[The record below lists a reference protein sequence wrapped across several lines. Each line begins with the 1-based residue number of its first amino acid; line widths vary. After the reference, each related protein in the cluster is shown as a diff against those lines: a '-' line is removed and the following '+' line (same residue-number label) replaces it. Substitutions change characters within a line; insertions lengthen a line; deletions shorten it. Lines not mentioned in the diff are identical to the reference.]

1 MIISNDSK
9 NIVVKYISV
18 LLNETFDST
27 QAIVSRYKNN
37 IYNDFNIGDRCV
49 VSNLIGYGEN
59 NTYPQDKFLYCK
71 VDYVGGTI
79 INIIKDES
87 TLKTERELRRIPNT
101 TRYGTDSLARKKRLL
116 YVVQTDNDCYGKA
129 LKVRYRNH
137 LLGLTS
143 TSLEPLNEV
152 ELNKLDAFLNSDK
165 IGSTELL
172 NEINNNDE
180 FFEDEYSE
188 HIFIPAG
195 STILARKS
203 TTKRADDLCAMIAMY
218 LNSRYPILIN
228 SDMDYDINEILNS
241 DICRYFTSR
250 DTTFNADK
258 LCFDFDDFITSFLLG
273 RSIGPMSPMEDI
285 EYVQR
290 LLESSLYVNYTHE
303 VYGEWDDNL
312 TISLYNYQQRL
323 NKRFE
328 TKLNIR
334 DDTDNVYLQK
344 NNSLEKDQFI
354 NYNMVIPTGYFDI
367 ITEKYLLQDKMMLGD
382 EFNNAYSSI

>member
-1 MIISNDSK
+1 MIIGNDSR
-9 NIVVKYISV
+9 NILVKYISV

-27 QAIVSRYKNN
+27 QAVVNQYKNN
-37 IYNDFNIGDRCV
+37 IYNDFNINDRCV

-59 NTYPQDKFLYCK
+59 NTYPQDRFLYCK

-79 INIIKDES
+79 IKIIKDES
-87 TLKTERELRRIPNT
+87 TLKTERELQRTPNT
-101 TRYGTDSLARKKRLL
+101 TSYGTDSLARKKRLL
-116 YVVQTDNDCYGKA
+116 YVVQTDNDCYGRA
-129 LKVRYRNH
+129 LKIRYRNH

-143 TSLEPLNEV
+143 TSLDPLNEV
-152 ELNKLDAFLNSDK
+152 ELSKLDAFLTSDK
-165 IGSTELL
+165 TGSDALL

-195 STILARKS
+195 SNIIVRKS

-228 SDMDYDINEILNS
+228 SDMDYNINEILNS

-250 DTTFNADK
+250 DITFNSDK
-258 LCFDFDDFITSFLLG
+258 QCFDLDDFIISFLLG
-273 RSIGPMSPMEDI
+273 RSIGPMSSMEDI

-290 LLESSLYVNYTHE
+290 LVESSLHINYIHK

-312 TISLYNYQQRL
+312 TEAIYNYQRKL

-328 TKLNIR
+328 TKLNTKE
-334 DDTDNVYLQK
+334 DTENIYLQK
-344 NNSLEKDQFI
+344 NSIMEKDQFI
-354 NYNMVIPTGYFDI
+354 NYNIVIPTGYLDI
-367 ITEKYLLQDKMMLGD
+367 ITEKYLLQDRMMLGD
-382 EFNNAYSSI
+382 EFNNEYSSI